1 MPSGPFAP
9 ISKKQNFGTRRIDGG
24 SPDAWRNS
32 VNYKALRAQRVR
44 RLTSIKFDLKSD
56 DAMWDPNIGP
66 NGGWRCGGEL
76 TEGGQF
82 TDRYGRGCGGAVRRL
97 MNAIG
102 GTISRVMPGRIGK
115 NPARIAES
123 VTREMDV
130 AVERDRNQNANWW
143 EAFSSQKPNWL
154 KVQERVMESIR
165 SDKTLSATKIQS
177 AIRKIENDLSV
188 VRGIIKSGKLTP
200 SEENMQKIRADI
212 YQDDLAFLESLLEN
226 AFEGEL
232 RTSRPIGVAL
242 SRIPKGP
249 AQEDARQQ
257 IKAATDA
264 WRVRIEDVM
273 RNGTYKQLLDLLDEL
288 TKVSAD
294 QFQIQMDSD
303 KPDVERA
310 IATSM
315 VQFFNRRL
323 PEIQE
328 AANVRQR
335 SIKKRGSILQAIKE
349 AARAKVRRQT
359 IDPLVE
365 SWLAD
370 QIVARDYLRNP
381 VSSKAKER
389 GRLAAIPDETIIE
402 AMIGD
407 DTIVDEVGSDV
418 GGGVPLPSI
427 RPDDPVSVNDILR
440 SEAGGFPVGTK
451 LSNSRFEFEM
461 IKNNAFRQLWTVWK
475 VTDKDTGETYF
486 LKGSN
491 MSPNEAIAEI
501 AGSVIAGMLG
511 YNTDDRFG
519 GIRVD
524 KRRTPGGDTRA
535 ARWVISRHVGHYQED
550 SGTGEKLD
558 TYKSAARVVSER
570 GENITFVQLRPDDKA
585 QRVDVLDL
593 EPEETAKI
601 TLLDYL
607 LDNHDRH
614 FGNFFIYPDED
625 GVDRI
630 APIDHGIVSGGEVDR
645 GLSTVV
651 SADQLAEDAAYRASL
666 TPQEFT
672 ENVMHPVFNYV
683 HVSSSKRNQY
693 RQALDQLLETLDEA
707 TIDEMLSPESLSR
720 RGMTMSATERA
731 HLAAIREVAKA
742 RLAILKS
749 RGTGTMIAPFRD
761 RIETNVS
768 AADIASR
775 AVTREIR

>member
-1 MPSGPFAP
+1 
-9 ISKKQNFGTRRIDGG
+9 
-24 SPDAWRNS
+24 
-32 VNYKALRAQRVR
+32 
-44 RLTSIKFDLKSD
+44 
-56 DAMWDPNIGP
+56 
-66 NGGWRCGGEL
+66 
-76 TEGGQF
+76 
-82 TDRYGRGCGGAVRRL
+82 
-97 MNAIG
+97 
-102 GTISRVMPGRIGK
+102 
-115 NPARIAES
+115 
-123 VTREMDV
+123 
-130 AVERDRNQNANWW
+130 
-143 EAFSSQKPNWL
+143 
-154 KVQERVMESIR
+154 
-165 SDKTLSATKIQS
+165 
-177 AIRKIENDLSV
+177 
-188 VRGIIKSGKLTP
+188 
-200 SEENMQKIRADI
+200 
-212 YQDDLAFLESLLEN
+212 
-226 AFEGEL
+226 
-232 RTSRPIGVAL
+232 
-242 SRIPKGP
+242 
-249 AQEDARQQ
+249 
-257 IKAATDA
+257 
-264 WRVRIEDVM
+264 
-273 RNGTYKQLLDLLDEL
+273 
-288 TKVSAD
+288 
-294 QFQIQMDSD
+294 
-303 KPDVERA
+303 
-310 IATSM
+310 
-315 VQFFNRRL
+315 
-323 PEIQE
+323 
-328 AANVRQR
+328 
-335 SIKKRGSILQAIKE
+335 
-349 AARAKVRRQT
+349 
-359 IDPLVE
+359 
-365 SWLAD
+365 
-370 QIVARDYLRNP
+370 
-381 VSSKAKER
+381 
-389 GRLAAIPDETIIE
+389 
-402 AMIGD
+402 
-407 DTIVDEVGSDV
+407 
-418 GGGVPLPSI
+418 
-427 RPDDPVSVNDILR
+427 
-440 SEAGGFPVGTK
+440 
-451 LSNSRFEFEM
+451 M

-475 VTDKDTGETYF
+475 VTDKDTKETYF

-558 TYKSAARVVSER
+558 TYQSAARVVSER